1 MSDLRS
7 ALEDA
12 FDKSD
17 SVETVEAT
25 PQVQDA
31 TIPAEKTEVKTEVK
45 TETRA
50 RDEAGKFKPVEKP
63 AEVPPE
69 NTQSASTVSTQQ
81 ARKAPSS
88 WKPAAQEAFLKA
100 DRGEP
105 LTTEEV
111 KMLTAEAE
119 RRESDFHRG
128 VSEFKTHSDR
138 ARAYDQAIAPYQ
150 SHLQSLGVDAPTAI
164 SALMKADYTLRN
176 SDPATKAQYFQTLA
190 KQYGIDLNQ
199 ELPNYTPQEQFLMQQ
214 TQELRQRLDSWQ
226 NSVSQQES
234 ERAQSALSSF
244 TQTEKPHFEAV
255 RNDMADLMQAG
266 KAKTLEEAYDM
277 AVWMRPDIRSTLI
290 EQQRAEVQ
298 RKAEEQ
304 THHLKAKAAS
314 VSVRGSSPSA
324 GGVQPGNGSL
334 RDIIAAQFADN

>member
-7 ALEDA
+7 ALESA
-12 FDKSD
+12 FEKS
-17 SVETVEAT
+17 ETSEPVEAKSE

-31 TIPAEKTEVKTEVK
+31 TIPAEKVEVK
-45 TETRA
+45 TETRS
-50 RDEAGKFKPVEKP
+50 RDEAGKFKPTDKPIEKP
-63 AEVPPE
+63 AEPAPVAEAP
-69 NTQSASTVSTQQ
+69 V
-81 ARKAPSS
+81 RKAPSS

-100 DRGEP
+100 DRGES
-105 LTTEEV
+105 LTPEEV

-119 RRESDFHRG
+119 RRESDFHKG

-150 SHLQSLGVDAPTAI
+150 AHLQAMRVDAPTAI
-164 SALMKADYTLRN
+164 SALLKADYTLRN
-176 SDPATKAQYFQTLA
+176 SDPATKAQYFQNLA
-190 KQYGIDLNQ
+190 KEYGIDLSNQ
-199 ELPNYTPQEQFLMQQ
+199 EVPNYSPQEQFLMQQ
-214 TQELRQRLDSWQ
+214 MQELRQRQDSWQ
-226 NSVSQQES
+226 NSIAQQES
-234 ERAQSALSSF
+234 ERAQSALSQF
-244 TQTEKPHFEAV
+244 TQAEKPHFEAV

-298 RKAEEQ
+298 RKAEE
-304 THHLKAKAAS
+304 HAHALKAKAAS

>member
-7 ALEDA
+7 ALESA
-12 FDKSD
+12 FEKSE
-17 SVETVEAT
+17 SSEPVEVKSE

-31 TIPAEKTEVKTEVK
+31 TIPAEKVEVK
-45 TETRA
+45 TETRS
-50 RDEAGKFKPVEKP
+50 RDEAGKFKPAEKP
-63 AEVPPE
+63 AEPLPE
-69 NTQSASTVSTQQ
+69 NTQSASTVST

-100 DRGEP
+100 DRGES
-105 LTTEEV
+105 LTPEEV

-190 KQYGIDLNQ
+190 RQYGIDLNQ

>member
-7 ALEDA
+7 ALESA
-12 FDKSD
+12 FEKSE
-17 SVETVEAT
+17 SSEPVEVKSE

-31 TIPAEKTEVKTEVK
+31 TIPAEKVEVK
-45 TETRA
+45 TETRS
-50 RDEAGKFKPVEKP
+50 RDEAGKFKPTDKPIEKP
-63 AEVPPE
+63 AEPAPVAEAP
-69 NTQSASTVSTQQ
+69 V
-81 ARKAPSS
+81 RKAPSS

-100 DRGEP
+100 DRGES
-105 LTTEEV
+105 LTPEEV

-119 RRESDFHRG
+119 RRESDFHKG

-150 SHLQSLGVDAPTAI
+150 AHLQAMRVDAPTAI
-164 SALMKADYTLRN
+164 GALLKADYTLRN
-176 SDPATKAQYFQTLA
+176 SDPATKAQYFQNLA
-190 KQYGIDLNQ
+190 KEYGIDLSNQ
-199 ELPNYTPQEQFLMQQ
+199 EVPNYSPQEQFLMQQ
-214 TQELRQRLDSWQ
+214 MQELRQRQDSWQ
-226 NSVSQQES
+226 NSIAQQES
-234 ERAQSALSSF
+234 ERAQSALSQF
-244 TQTEKPHFEAV
+244 TQAEKPHFEAV

-298 RKAEEQ
+298 RKAEE
-304 THHLKAKAAS
+304 HAHALKAKAAS

>member
-7 ALEDA
+7 ALESA
-12 FDKSD
+12 FEKSE
-17 SVETVEAT
+17 SSEPAEIKSE

-31 TIPAEKTEVKTEVK
+31 TIPAEKVEVK
-45 TETRA
+45 TETRS
-50 RDEAGKFKPVEKP
+50 RDEAGKFKPTDKPIEKP
-63 AEVPPE
+63 AEPAPVAEAP
-69 NTQSASTVSTQQ
+69 V
-81 ARKAPSS
+81 RKAPSS

-100 DRGEP
+100 DRGES
-105 LTTEEV
+105 LTPEEV

-119 RRESDFHRG
+119 RRESDFHKG

-150 SHLQSLGVDAPTAI
+150 AHLQSMRVDAPTAI
-164 SALMKADYTLRN
+164 GALLKADYTLRN
-176 SDPATKAQYFQTLA
+176 SDPATKAQYFQNLA
-190 KQYGIDLNQ
+190 KEYGIDLSNQ
-199 ELPNYTPQEQFLMQQ
+199 EMPNYSPQEQFLMQQ
-214 TQELRQRLDSWQ
+214 MQELRQRQDSWQ
-226 NSVSQQES
+226 NSIAQQES
-234 ERAQSALSSF
+234 ERAQSALSQF
-244 TQTEKPHFEAV
+244 TQAEKPHFEAV

-298 RKAEEQ
+298 RKAEE
-304 THHLKAKAAS
+304 HAHALKAKAAS

>member
-7 ALEDA
+7 ALESA
-12 FDKSD
+12 FEKS
-17 SVETVEAT
+17 ETSEPVEAKSE

-31 TIPAEKTEVKTEVK
+31 TIPAEKVEVK
-45 TETRA
+45 TETRS
-50 RDEAGKFKPVEKP
+50 RDEAGKFKPVDKPIEKP
-63 AEVPPE
+63 AEPAPVAEAP
-69 NTQSASTVSTQQ
+69 V
-81 ARKAPSS
+81 RKAPSS

-100 DRGEP
+100 DRGES
-105 LTTEEV
+105 LTPEEV

-119 RRESDFHRG
+119 RRESDFHKG

-150 SHLQSLGVDAPTAI
+150 AHLQAMRVDAPTAI
-164 SALMKADYTLRN
+164 GALLKADYTLRN
-176 SDPATKAQYFQTLA
+176 SDPATKAQYFQNLA
-190 KQYGIDLNQ
+190 KEYGIDLSNQ
-199 ELPNYTPQEQFLMQQ
+199 EIPNYSPQEQFLMQQ
-214 TQELRQRLDSWQ
+214 MQELRQRQDSWQ
-226 NSVSQQES
+226 NSIAQQES
-234 ERAQSALSSF
+234 ERAQSALSQF
-244 TQTEKPHFEAV
+244 TQAEKPHFEAV

-298 RKAEEQ
+298 RKAEE
-304 THHLKAKAAS
+304 HAHALKAKAAS

>member
-7 ALEDA
+7 ALESA
-12 FDKSD
+12 FEKSE
-17 SVETVEAT
+17 SSELVEVKSE

-31 TIPAEKTEVKTEVK
+31 TIPAEKVEVK
-45 TETRA
+45 TETRS
-50 RDEAGKFKPVEKP
+50 RDEAGKFKPTDKPIEKP
-63 AEVPPE
+63 AEPAPVAEAP
-69 NTQSASTVSTQQ
+69 V
-81 ARKAPSS
+81 RKAPSS

-100 DRGEP
+100 DRGES
-105 LTTEEV
+105 LTPEEV

-119 RRESDFHRG
+119 RRESDFHKG

-150 SHLQSLGVDAPTAI
+150 AHLQAMRVDAPTAI
-164 SALMKADYTLRN
+164 SALLKADYTLRN
-176 SDPATKAQYFQTLA
+176 SDPATKAQYFQNLA
-190 KQYGIDLNQ
+190 KEYGIDLSNQ
-199 ELPNYTPQEQFLMQQ
+199 EVPNYSPQEQFLMQQ
-214 TQELRQRLDSWQ
+214 MQELRQRQDSWQ
-226 NSVSQQES
+226 NSIAQQES
-234 ERAQSALSSF
+234 ERAQSALSQF
-244 TQTEKPHFEAV
+244 TQAEKPHFEAV

-298 RKAEEQ
+298 RKAEE
-304 THHLKAKAAS
+304 HAHALKAKAAS

>member
-7 ALEDA
+7 ALESA
-12 FDKSD
+12 FEKSET
-17 SVETVEAT
+17 SEPVEVKSE

-31 TIPAEKTEVKTEVK
+31 TIPAERVEAK

-50 RDEAGKFKPVEKP
+50 RDEVGKFKPVEKP
-63 AEVPPE
+63 AETPTE
-69 NTQSASTVSTQQ
+69 NTQSASTVST

-100 DRGEP
+100 DRGES
-105 LTTEEV
+105 LTPEEV

-150 SHLQSLGVDAPTAI
+150 AHLQAMRVDAPTAI
-164 SALMKADYTLRN
+164 GALLKADYTLRN

-190 KQYGIDLNQ
+190 KEYGIDLNNQ
-199 ELPNYTPQEQFLMQQ
+199 EVPNYSPQEQFLMQQ
-214 TQELRQRLDSWQ
+214 MQELRQRQDSWQ
-226 NSVSQQES
+226 NSIAQQET

-244 TQTEKPHFEAV
+244 TQAERPHFEAV

-298 RKAEEQ
+298 RKAEE
-304 THHLKAKAAS
+304 HAHALKAKAAS

>member
-7 ALEDA
+7 ALESA
-12 FDKSD
+12 FEKSE
-17 SVETVEAT
+17 SSEPVEVKSE

-31 TIPAEKTEVKTEVK
+31 TIPAEKVEPR
-45 TETRA
+45 TETRS
-50 RDEAGKFKPVEKP
+50 RDEAGKFKPVDKPIEKP
-63 AEVPPE
+63 AEPAPVAEVP
-69 NTQSASTVSTQQ
+69 V
-81 ARKAPSS
+81 RKAPSS

-100 DRGEP
+100 DRGES
-105 LTTEEV
+105 LTPEEV

-119 RRESDFHRG
+119 RRESDFHKG

-150 SHLQSLGVDAPTAI
+150 AHLQAMRVDAPTAI
-164 SALMKADYTLRN
+164 GALLKADYTLRN
-176 SDPATKAQYFQTLA
+176 SDPATKAQYFQNLA
-190 KQYGIDLNQ
+190 KEYGIDLSNQ
-199 ELPNYTPQEQFLMQQ
+199 EMPNYSPQEQFLMQQ
-214 TQELRQRLDSWQ
+214 MQELRQRQDSWQ
-226 NSVSQQES
+226 NSIAQQES
-234 ERAQSALSSF
+234 ERAQSALSQF
-244 TQTEKPHFEAV
+244 TQAEKPHFEAV

-304 THHLKAKAAS
+304 THALKAKAAS

>member
-17 SVETVEAT
+17 TVETVEVT

-31 TIPAEKTEVKTEVK
+31 TIPAEKTEVKAEVK

-50 RDEAGKFKPVEKP
+50 RDEAGKFKPVDKP
-63 AEVPPE
+63 AEPLPE
-69 NTQSASTVSTQQ
+69 NTQPAVSTQ
-81 ARKAPSS
+81 RKAPSS

-199 ELPNYTPQEQFLMQQ
+199 EMPNYTPQEQFLMQQ

-226 NSVSQQES
+226 NSISQQES

-304 THHLKAKAAS
+304 THALKAKAAS

-324 GGVQPGNGSL
+324 GGVQPVNGSL
-334 RDIIAAQFADN
+334 RDVIAAQFADN

>member
-7 ALEDA
+7 ALESA
-12 FDKSD
+12 FEKSE
-17 SVETVEAT
+17 SSEPAEIKSE

-31 TIPAEKTEVKTEVK
+31 TIPAEKVEVK
-45 TETRA
+45 TETRS
-50 RDEAGKFKPVEKP
+50 RDEAGKFKPTDKPIEKP
-63 AEVPPE
+63 AEPAPVAEAP
-69 NTQSASTVSTQQ
+69 V
-81 ARKAPSS
+81 RKAPSS

-100 DRGEP
+100 DRGES
-105 LTTEEV
+105 LTPEEV

-119 RRESDFHRG
+119 RRESDFHKG
-128 VSEFKTHSDR
+128 VSEFNTHSDR

-150 SHLQSLGVDAPTAI
+150 AHLQSMRVDAPTAI
-164 SALMKADYTLRN
+164 GALLKADYTLRN
-176 SDPATKAQYFQTLA
+176 SDPATKAQYFQNLA
-190 KQYGIDLNQ
+190 KEYGIDLSNQ
-199 ELPNYTPQEQFLMQQ
+199 EVPNYSPQEQFLMQQ
-214 TQELRQRLDSWQ
+214 MQELRQRQDSWQ
-226 NSVSQQES
+226 NSIAQQES
-234 ERAQSALSSF
+234 ERAQSALSQF
-244 TQTEKPHFEAV
+244 TQAEKPHFEAV

-304 THHLKAKAAS
+304 THALKAKAAS

>member
-7 ALEDA
+7 ALESA
-12 FDKSD
+12 FEKSE
-17 SVETVEAT
+17 SSELVEVKSE

-31 TIPAEKTEVKTEVK
+31 TIPAEKVEVK
-45 TETRA
+45 TETRS
-50 RDEAGKFKPVEKP
+50 RDEAGKFKPTDKPIEKP
-63 AEVPPE
+63 AEPAPVAEAP
-69 NTQSASTVSTQQ
+69 V
-81 ARKAPSS
+81 RKAPSS

-100 DRGEP
+100 DRGES
-105 LTTEEV
+105 LTPEEV

-119 RRESDFHRG
+119 RRESDFHKG

-150 SHLQSLGVDAPTAI
+150 AHLQAMRVDAPTAI
-164 SALMKADYTLRN
+164 SALLKADYTLRN
-176 SDPATKAQYFQTLA
+176 SDPATKAQYFQNLA
-190 KQYGIDLNQ
+190 KEYGIDLSNQ
-199 ELPNYTPQEQFLMQQ
+199 EMPNYSPQEQFLMQQ
-214 TQELRQRLDSWQ
+214 MQELRQRQDSWQ
-226 NSVSQQES
+226 NSIAQQES
-234 ERAQSALSSF
+234 ERAQSALSQF
-244 TQTEKPHFEAV
+244 TQAEKPHFEAV

-298 RKAEEQ
+298 RKAEE
-304 THHLKAKAAS
+304 HAHALKAKAAS

>member
-7 ALEDA
+7 ALESA
-12 FDKSD
+12 FEKSE
-17 SVETVEAT
+17 SSELVEVKSE

-31 TIPAEKTEVKTEVK
+31 TIPAEKVEVK
-45 TETRA
+45 TETRS
-50 RDEAGKFKPVEKP
+50 RDEAGKFKPVDKPIEKP
-63 AEVPPE
+63 AEPAPVAEAP
-69 NTQSASTVSTQQ
+69 V
-81 ARKAPSS
+81 RKAPSS

-100 DRGEP
+100 DRGES
-105 LTTEEV
+105 LTPEEV

-119 RRESDFHRG
+119 RRESDFHKG

-150 SHLQSLGVDAPTAI
+150 AHLQAMRVDAPTAI
-164 SALMKADYTLRN
+164 SALLKADYTLRN
-176 SDPATKAQYFQTLA
+176 SDPATKAQYFQNLA
-190 KQYGIDLNQ
+190 KEYGIDLSNQ
-199 ELPNYTPQEQFLMQQ
+199 EVPNYSPQEQFLMQQ
-214 TQELRQRLDSWQ
+214 MQELRQRQDSWQ
-226 NSVSQQES
+226 NSIAQQES
-234 ERAQSALSSF
+234 ERAQSALSQF
-244 TQTEKPHFEAV
+244 TQAEKPHFEAV
-255 RNDMADLMQAG
+255 RNDMADLIQAG

-298 RKAEEQ
+298 RKAEE
-304 THHLKAKAAS
+304 HAHALKAKAAS

>member
-7 ALEDA
+7 ALESA
-12 FDKSD
+12 FEKSE
-17 SVETVEAT
+17 SSEPVEVKSE

-31 TIPAEKTEVKTEVK
+31 TIPAEKVEVK
-45 TETRA
+45 TETRS
-50 RDEAGKFKPVEKP
+50 RDEAGKFKPVDKPIEKP
-63 AEVPPE
+63 AE
-69 NTQSASTVSTQQ
+69 SAPVAETPV
-81 ARKAPSS
+81 RKAPSS

-100 DRGEP
+100 DRGES
-105 LTTEEV
+105 LTPEEV

-119 RRESDFHRG
+119 RRESDFHKG

-150 SHLQSLGVDAPTAI
+150 AHLQAMRVDAPTAI
-164 SALMKADYTLRN
+164 GALLKADYTLRN
-176 SDPATKAQYFQTLA
+176 SDPATKAQYFQNLA
-190 KQYGIDLNQ
+190 KEYGIDLSNQ
-199 ELPNYTPQEQFLMQQ
+199 EMPNYSPQEQFLMQQ
-214 TQELRQRLDSWQ
+214 MQELRQRQDSWQ
-226 NSVSQQES
+226 NSIAQQES
-234 ERAQSALSSF
+234 ERAQSALSQF
-244 TQTEKPHFEAV
+244 TQAEKPHFEAV

-298 RKAEEQ
+298 RKAEE
-304 THHLKAKAAS
+304 HAHALKAKAAS

>member
-7 ALEDA
+7 ALESA
-12 FDKSD
+12 FEKSE
-17 SVETVEAT
+17 SSEPVEVKSE

-31 TIPAEKTEVKTEVK
+31 TIPAEKVEVK
-45 TETRA
+45 TETRS
-50 RDEAGKFKPVEKP
+50 RDEAGKFKPAEKP
-63 AEVPPE
+63 AEPLPE
-69 NTQSASTVSTQQ
+69 NTQSASTVST

-100 DRGEP
+100 DRGES
-105 LTTEEV
+105 LTPEEV

-190 KQYGIDLNQ
+190 RQYGIDLNQ

-304 THHLKAKAAS
+304 THALKAKAAS

>member
-7 ALEDA
+7 ALESA
-12 FDKSD
+12 FEKSE
-17 SVETVEAT
+17 SSEPVEVKSE

-31 TIPAEKTEVKTEVK
+31 TIPAEKVEVK
-45 TETRA
+45 TETRS
-50 RDEAGKFKPVEKP
+50 RDEAGKFKPVDKPIEKP
-63 AEVPPE
+63 AEPAPVAEAP
-69 NTQSASTVSTQQ
+69 V
-81 ARKAPSS
+81 RKAPSS

-100 DRGEP
+100 DRGES
-105 LTTEEV
+105 LTPEEV

-119 RRESDFHRG
+119 RRESDFHKG

-150 SHLQSLGVDAPTAI
+150 AHLQAMRVDAPTAI
-164 SALMKADYTLRN
+164 SALLKADYTLRN
-176 SDPATKAQYFQTLA
+176 SDPATKAQYFQNLA
-190 KQYGIDLNQ
+190 KEYGIDLSNQ
-199 ELPNYTPQEQFLMQQ
+199 EVPNYSPQEQFLMQQ
-214 TQELRQRLDSWQ
+214 MQELRQRQDSWQ
-226 NSVSQQES
+226 NSIAQQES
-234 ERAQSALSSF
+234 ERAQSALSQF
-244 TQTEKPHFEAV
+244 TQAEKPHFEAV
-255 RNDMADLMQAG
+255 RNDMADLIQAG

-298 RKAEEQ
+298 RKAEEHAH
-304 THHLKAKAAS
+304 TLKAKAAS